1 MLRIFLAIPL
11 ISLYLPVS
19 AQTLL
24 IAAASDLAPLEQPLQ
39 HGFQQQT
46 GIRLRFS
53 FGSSGMLAKQIANGA
68 PFDVFLSANEQF
80 VDEVERLGFVW
91 QRGRKVYALGRLGLW
106 SRSGLA
112 RSLEDLVAPGVRHL
126 AIPNPKHA
134 PYGVAA
140 RELLQ
145 ATGLWEGLEAKLV
158 YGENV
163 RQAFEFASTGNADAV
178 LTSWTLV
185 HDKGGKLLPASHTPL
200 RQSAAVLTASRRR
213 PDATKFLEFLVS
225 PAGQAILQAG
235 GLSPRPAASR

>member
-1 MLRIFLAIPL
+1 MIRILHAIL
-11 ISLYLPVS
+11 LLSCSLPTS
-19 AQTLL
+19 AQSLL
-24 IAAASDLAPLEQPLQ
+24 IAAASDLAPLEKSLQ
-39 HGFQQQT
+39 QAFHQRT
-46 GIRLRFS
+46 GIALRFS

-80 VDEVERLGFVW
+80 VDEVERSGFVFQK
-91 QRGRKVYALGRLGLW
+91 QRTVYALGRLGLW
-106 SRSGLA
+106 SRSRGVNA
-112 RSLEDLVAPGVRHL
+112 LEDLLAPGVRHL

-145 ATGLWEGLEAKLV
+145 AAGLWKGLEAKLV

-178 LTSWTLV
+178 LTAWTLV
-185 HDKGGKLLPASHTPL
+185 HDKGGKLLPARHAPL

-213 PDATKFLEFLVS
+213 PDAARFMEFLIS

-235 GLSPRPAASR
+235 GLSPRPAEAR

>member
-1 MLRIFLAIPL
+1 MLRALLAIL
-11 ISLYLPVS
+11 FTCLCLPTS

-24 IAAASDLAPLEQPLQ
+24 IAAASDLAPLEKPLQ
-39 HGFQQQT
+39 RGFHRQT
-46 GIRLRFS
+46 GIGLRFS

-80 VDEVERLGFVW
+80 VDEVEQLGFFLQK
-91 QRGRKVYALGRLGLW
+91 QRSVYALGRLGLW
-106 SRSGLA
+106 SRSGSVGA
-112 RSLEDLVAPGVRHL
+112 VEDLLRPPVRHV

-145 ATGLWEGLEAKLV
+145 AAGLWKGLEAKLV

-185 HDKGGKLLPASHTPL
+185 HDKGGKLLPANHAPL
-200 RQSAAVLTASRRR
+200 RQSAAVLTASRQQAAAAR
-213 PDATKFLEFLVS
+213 FVEFLIS

-235 GLSPRPAASR
+235 GLSPRPAAAR